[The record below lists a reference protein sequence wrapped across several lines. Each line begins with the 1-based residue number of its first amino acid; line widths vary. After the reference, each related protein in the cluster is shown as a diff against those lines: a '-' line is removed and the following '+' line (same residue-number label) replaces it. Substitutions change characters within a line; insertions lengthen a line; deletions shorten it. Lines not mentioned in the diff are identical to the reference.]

1 MFPVASSVRSGLRT
15 FDTIVDGVYF
25 LLNHIRRWM
34 ISGSPTTN
42 DVTFGHLI
50 NMVATG
56 GKKDSGVLP

>member
-1 MFPVASSVRSGLRT
+1 
-15 FDTIVDGVYF
+15 
-25 LLNHIRRWM
+25 M

-56 GKKDSGVLP
+56 GKKDSGHQCSLEKHFPTGHQ